1 MYFKANNPAL
11 ITVPL
16 SGSTRWNVGKPLD
29 AGTLQ
34 IFQNNLAT
42 FQVEHGRT
50 LATQNG
56 GLSNIFFD
64 NTSETTKRGFGQS
77 RYPAPA
83 SFGSASIN
91 QQLAWGSDV
100 ALKFGPFYLPSTS
113 TGFASAD
120 YLPINVAIN
129 ITGSA
134 GSDVYVAVNG
144 GENPFTATP
153 YSMQKVTFGAG
164 TGFYLFETTTV
175 REKPAT
181 EENVTWMN
189 SNTAYEFDS
198 LSPLY
203 VWVGVYR
210 ANTDTNFMSI
220 TVSDPRFV

>member
-1 MYFKANNPAL
+1 MYFRANNPAL
-11 ITVPL
+11 ITVPA

-56 GLSNIFFD
+56 GLSNTFFD
-64 NTSETTKRGFGQS
+64 NTSEATKRGFGQ
-77 RYPAPA
+77 APYVA
-83 SFGSASIN
+83 PGDFTSVPTN
-91 QQLAWGSDV
+91 EQLAWGSDV
-100 ALKFGPFYLPSTS
+100 ALKFGPFYLPKTIDQ
-113 TGFASAD
+113 TNGIKFT
-120 YLPINVAIN
+120 PINVAVN

-144 GENPFTATP
+144 GENPYSITP
-153 YSMQKVTFGAG
+153 YAIQKVTFGAG
-164 TGFYLFETTTV
+164 TGFYLFSFSDISGKVPSED
-175 REKPAT
+175 
-181 EENVTWMN
+181 NVIWM
-189 SNTAYEFDS
+189 DS
-198 LSPLY
+198 DTDFLEDRLTPLY

-220 TVSDPRFV
+220 TVSNPRFV